1 MDYGTAAV
9 IIGGMFT
16 IGSVF
21 ILRPKSEEVCPF
33 HPDVRKAQEE
43 LWSAVKEMRHDI
55 KELLQRTAK

>member
-1 MDYGTAAV
+1 MHYATAAV

-21 ILRPKSEEVCPF
+21 ILRPRNDKTCPF
-33 HPDVRKAQEE
+33 HPDVKKAQEE
-43 LWSAVKEMRHDI
+43 LWGAVKEMRDDI